1 MENKKQQKRRLW
13 PPTTDHRHR
22 SIGWCF
28 GGFWWLPAPEKW
40 LELCITE
47 GICGSRAVYISAQ
60 IAIGSVD
67 CVVGYVV
74 WGMGFLGPGTGSN
87 DFAYRRPLL
96 EMSCPKMG
104 EVENGE

>member
-40 LELCITE
+40 LELCITK
-47 GICGSRAVYISAQ
+47 GICGSSGIY
-60 IAIGSVD
+60 
-67 CVVGYVV
+67 
-74 WGMGFLGPGTGSN
+74 
-87 DFAYRRPLL
+87 
-96 EMSCPKMG
+96 
-104 EVENGE
+104 